1 MIMDPATIEALNIPP
16 PPWRPP
22 LVEERPWLSR
32 AAQDAERIA
41 RKHSDAFARYAE
53 DWFATLERAKATLDS
68 MPLEPLSAEELFA
81 FDRLI
86 EEIEASAEQRATQ
99 QSRMAKRVRRDHKK
113 LFAEDP
119 SLAAVER
126 AFASRV
132 FATDDRIIE
141 ALLDYALFLRAFRAE
156 RDPEARGGPTFDDP
170 AALKRHLDALIGA

>member
-1 MIMDPATIEALNIPP
+1 MDLATIEALNVPP

-22 LVEERPWLSR
+22 LVEERPWLPR

-41 RKHSDAFARYAE
+41 RKHSDTFARYAE
-53 DWFATLERAKATLDS
+53 DWFAILDRTKAALDS
-68 MPLEPLSAEELFA
+68 MPLEPLSAEELSA

-99 QSRMAKRVRRDHKK
+99 QSRMAKRVRRNHKR